1 VASPPLLDPERSLVA
16 FQWRV
21 LAMAED
27 PAVPLLERLRFLGI
41 VTGNLDELYMV
52 HMAELR
58 RAAAADPAQRE
69 RVAAIEDDVAA
80 LVAAQ
85 SRCAEACLRDAAAA
99 GVTLVPWAAL
109 TPAERDALAARY
121 RAEIQPDLQPHAI
134 TLSPGHPVP
143 HLPHLGLFVAIVAR
157 EAPGARLRIF
167 EHELPRDVPRL
178 WPVPGRPGAVI
189 ALEEVLRTQA
199 HRLHPEA
206 LVEGIHLFR
215 VTRGGDLPLDEADAA
230 DPLQAVAR
238 ATERRPFNPI
248 VRVEVERSTPTGIA
262 VRILAGLRHD
272 TATGERGATVDA
284 VQVVDGMLDLRGLAT
299 LPLGAAHAWPALP
312 TLAPVPAGA
321 SLFDAIRAGDLL
333 AHHPFDG
340 FDETVA
346 RFVADA
352 ARDPAVE
359 AIAITLYRVGQP
371 SPIVEALLGAAAA
384 GKRVFACVELQAR
397 FDEAHNVHWAR
408 ALERAGGV
416 VTYGLPGLKVHAK
429 VALVTRRE
437 GGTVVR
443 YVHVGSGNYNPR
455 SGRQYTDLSLFSA
468 RAPLADD
475 VAALFDALA
484 GGEPPAPMRHGGLV
498 APAQLL
504 PALRERIAREAAH
517 ARAGRPAGI
526 TIKVNAL
533 ADTEMATALCEAA
546 AAGVAVDLVV
556 RGICTLRPG
565 VPGASDGVRVVSVV
579 GRFLEHSRVFRFA
592 NGGEPEHLIGSS
604 DLRPRNLRRRVEL
617 LVPVVEPAHRAMLD
631 DLLARYL
638 ADPTG
643 WRLGPDGRYRRQGG
657 AGHGAQAWY
666 AGADGADGALR
677 PPAAHP

>member
-1 VASPPLLDPERSLVA
+1 MQPPLLDPERSLVA

-52 HMAELR
+52 RMAELR
-58 RAAAADPAQRE
+58 RAAADDPAQRE

-99 GVTLVPWAAL
+99 GVVLVPWAAL

-121 RAEIQPDLQPHAI
+121 EAEIQPDLRSHAI

-199 HRLHPEA
+199 HRLHPGA

-248 VRVEVERSTPTGIA
+248 VRVEVERSTPPGIA

-272 TATGERGATVDA
+272 TAQGERGATVDA
-284 VQVVDGMLDLRGLAT
+284 VQVVDGTLDLRGLAT

-312 TLAPVPAGA
+312 ARAPVPAGA

-340 FDETVA
+340 FDGTVA

-352 ARDPAVE
+352 AGDPAVE

-371 SPIVEALLGAAAA
+371 SPIVEALLAAAAA

-437 GGTVVR
+437 GGAVVR

-484 GGEPPAPMRHGGLV
+484 RGEPPAPMRHGGLV

-504 PALRERIAREAAH
+504 AALRERVAREAAH

-533 ADTEMATALCEAA
+533 ADTEMVTALCEAA
-546 AAGVAVDLVV
+546 AAGVAVELVV

-579 GRFLEHSRVFRFA
+579 GRFLEHSRVFRFT
-592 NGGEPEHLIGSS
+592 NGGEPEYLIGSS

-657 AGHGAQAWY
+657 TGHAAQAWY
-666 AGADGADGALR
+666 AGADGALR
-677 PPAAHP
+677 PPVAHP